1 MNILSNLHFKPNLTA
16 LFQRLGVDY
25 DPTACNPTVELL
37 TLLQNRF
44 MCSIPFE
51 NLSLH
56 FKTVEITDIN
66 YCKVDISPEQI
77 EKKFLQQG
85 RGGYCFELNQ
95 YFYYVAR
102 ELGYHVTPVPARV
115 LWMKPRG
122 SQSPRSHFV
131 NIITFPAC
139 LDIPYERQYLWDV
152 AFGPPGFVNPLR
164 SDEQMLGKEQ
174 PSDFDTHRVIPYQAN
189 FTNTHTNADKGNT
202 GSRTIS
208 MHDNSTNHYL
218 VQVKMDDGITWENMY
233 LFHSKEISTYA
244 DWYCANWRVAT
255 MAESLFVG
263 NVYLCFMKDHCK
275 LTLFNSLLTI
285 RRRKSSVGHTEANA
299 SELATKREIL
309 SKEEYLT
316 VLKEYFNL
324 PVNDDWKEN
333 LLLPFLKE

>member
-1 MNILSNLHFKPNLTA
+1 MDIISNLHFKPNLSA
-16 LFQRLGVDY
+16 LFQRFGIDH
-25 DPTACNPTVELL
+25 DPSTCLPTVELL

-51 NLSLH
+51 NLNLH
-56 FKTVEITDIN
+56 FKTVKITDKN
-66 YCKVDISPEQI
+66 QCKVDISPEQV
-77 EKKFLQQG
+77 EKKFLQQN

-131 NIITFPAC
+131 NIITFPASSE
-139 LDIPYERQYLWDV
+139 IPYERQYLWDV

-164 SDEQMLGKEQ
+164 IDEQMLWKEQ
-174 PSDFDTHRVIPYQAN
+174 STDFDTHRVIPYQSMFDTVCAKDDQRSTELAN
-189 FTNTHTNADKGNT
+189 VMLFDNNA
-202 GSRTIS
+202 S
-208 MHDNSTNHYL
+208 HYL
-218 VQVKMDDGITWENMY
+218 IQVKMDDGITWENMY

-255 MAESLFVG
+255 MSESLFVG
-263 NVYLCFMKDHCK
+263 NVYLCFMKDNCK
-275 LTLFNSLLTI
+275 LTLFNSLFTI
-285 RRRKSSVGHTEANA
+285 RRKKDSVVESDGKTV
-299 SELATKREIL
+299 ELITKREIL
-309 SKEEYLT
+309 TKEEYLN
-316 VLKEYFNL
+316 VLKDFFNL
-324 PVNDDWKEN
+324 PVKDDWKEN